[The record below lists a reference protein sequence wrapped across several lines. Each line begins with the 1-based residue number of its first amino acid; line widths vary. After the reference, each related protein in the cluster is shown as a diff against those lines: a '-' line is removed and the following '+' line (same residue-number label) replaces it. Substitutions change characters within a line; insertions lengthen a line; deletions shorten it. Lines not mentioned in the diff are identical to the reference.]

1 MSGKNTPLTTSH
13 FGTYSIVL
21 MFIPILV
28 IAFLSFILEPL
39 ISNLSNT
46 IQRILMVLTLLLP
59 AVLGIIF
66 AIMGLVKKEHRK
78 WMHIIGLLI
87 NLLESIYFGLLV
99 LFAG

>member
-1 MSGKNTPLTTSH
+1 MSGEKIPSSASR
-13 FGTYSIVL
+13 FGIYSIVL
-21 MFIPILV
+21 MFVPILSVAV
-28 IAFLSFILEPL
+28 ISFILEPL

-59 AVLGIIF
+59 SVLGIIF

-78 WMHIIGLLI
+78 WMHVIGLII
-87 NLLESIYFGLLV
+87 NLLESLYFGLLV